1 MRAQGGEGVTRHEKD
16 TKIPYPLSS
25 SGGHSRPAAG
35 RMLAGKHEKDK
46 AQPVEQT
53 QASVDTTEEDTMA
66 AYYERMQRWKALHGW
81 TDRWESE
88 K

>member
-1 MRAQGGEGVTRHEKD
+1 MNTQNATYNLAVAATAVLLLAGCQQGNHEKD
-16 TKIPYPLSS
+16 MA
-25 SGGHSRPAAG
+25 PA
-35 RMLAGKHEKDK
+35 
-46 AQPVEQT
+46 VEQT
-53 QASVDTTEEDTMA
+53 EAVVGTTEEDTMA

>member
-1 MRAQGGEGVTRHEKD
+1 MKSMQKSLIPIVAVAATAVLLLASCQQGNHG
-16 TKIPYPLSS
+16 
-25 SGGHSRPAAG
+25 
-35 RMLAGKHEKDK
+35 KDK
-46 AQPVEQT
+46 VPAVEQT
-53 QASVDTTEEDTMA
+53 QAAVDTTEEDTMA

>member
-1 MRAQGGEGVTRHEKD
+1 MQKSL
-16 TKIPYPLSS
+16 IPI
-25 SGGHSRPAAG
+25 AAVAA
-35 RMLAGKHEKDK
+35 MAALLLAGCQQGNHGKDK
-46 AQPVEQT
+46 VSAVEQT
-53 QASVDTTEEDTMA
+53 QATVDTTEEDTMA

>member
-1 MRAQGGEGVTRHEKD
+1 MQKSL
-16 TKIPYPLSS
+16 IPLVAV
-25 SGGHSRPAAG
+25 AATAALL
-35 RMLAGKHEKDK
+35 LAGCQQGNHEKDK
-46 AQPVEQT
+46 APAVEQT
-53 QASVDTTEEDTMA
+53 EAVVGTTEEDTMA

>member
-1 MRAQGGEGVTRHEKD
+1 MKSMQKTL
-16 TKIPYPLSS
+16 IPIVAV
-25 SGGHSRPAAG
+25 AA
-35 RMLAGKHEKDK
+35 MAALLLAGCQLGIHEKDK
-46 AQPVEQT
+46 ALPVEQT
-53 QASVDTTEEDTMA
+53 EAAVDTTKEDTMA

>member
-1 MRAQGGEGVTRHEKD
+1 MKNIAKSIILATTV
-16 TKIPYPLSS
+16 
-25 SGGHSRPAAG
+25 AALAALL
-35 RMLAGKHEKDK
+35 LAGCQQGKHGKDK
-46 AQPVEQT
+46 VPAVEQT
-53 QASVDTTEEDTMA
+53 QATVDTTEEDTMA

>member
-1 MRAQGGEGVTRHEKD
+1 MKSMQKSL
-16 TKIPYPLSS
+16 IPIVAV
-25 SGGHSRPAAG
+25 AA
-35 RMLAGKHEKDK
+35 MAALLLAGCQLGIHEKDK
-46 AQPVEQT
+46 ALPVEQT
-53 QASVDTTEEDTMA
+53 EAAVDTTKEDTMA

>member
-1 MRAQGGEGVTRHEKD
+1 MKRTPKSL
-16 TKIPYPLSS
+16 IPLVAV
-25 SGGHSRPAAG
+25 AATAALL
-35 RMLAGKHEKDK
+35 LAGCQQGKHEKDK
-46 AQPVEQT
+46 APAVEQT
-53 QASVDTTEEDTMA
+53 EAIVDTTEEDTMA

>member
-1 MRAQGGEGVTRHEKD
+1 MK
-16 TKIPYPLSS
+16 KISSLIPLVAV
-25 SGGHSRPAAG
+25 AATAALL
-35 RMLAGKHEKDK
+35 LAGCQQGKHEKDK

-66 AYYERMQRWKALHGW
+66 AYYERMQRLKILLEVTNH
-81 TDRWESE
+81 WESE